1 MKLGQVIIG
10 IILILVNLEKVLAQ
24 GNERHIEYEDLT
36 VNKPQLLN
44 RFKLNKVILSKTT
57 VFTPEEVGQI
67 VYEYVNQEIS
77 LFDLRAIQELLT
89 QAYVDAGYV
98 NSIVLLESQ
107 KIIEGVIYYKAI
119 EGSVQLEIKGT
130 ENLKEYLVARL
141 QPFLGSPF
149 NQNILLERLKILS
162 QNPKLEEISANLSQT
177 GELGQ
182 SILTVNVVEA
192 DSWQIRT
199 TINNFENPLTGDV
212 GGEVQLLNQKIW
224 DGDSLKLLYKETEG
238 LQRFLAVYRHEFAPN
253 DSSLQFA
260 YQESDSHF
268 SNRSMVE

>member
-24 GNERHIEYEDLT
+24 GNERHIEYEDLI

-107 KIIEGVIYYKAI
+107 KIIEGVIYY
-119 EGSVQLEIKGT
+119 S
-130 ENLKEYLVARL
+130 
-141 QPFLGSPF
+141 
-149 NQNILLERLKILS
+149 NQE
-162 QNPKLEEISANLSQT
+162 
-177 GELGQ
+177 
-182 SILTVNVVEA
+182 
-192 DSWQIRT
+192 
-199 TINNFENPLTGDV
+199 
-212 GGEVQLLNQKIW
+212 
-224 DGDSLKLLYKETEG
+224 
-238 LQRFLAVYRHEFAPN
+238 
-253 DSSLQFA
+253 
-260 YQESDSHF
+260 
-268 SNRSMVE
+268 